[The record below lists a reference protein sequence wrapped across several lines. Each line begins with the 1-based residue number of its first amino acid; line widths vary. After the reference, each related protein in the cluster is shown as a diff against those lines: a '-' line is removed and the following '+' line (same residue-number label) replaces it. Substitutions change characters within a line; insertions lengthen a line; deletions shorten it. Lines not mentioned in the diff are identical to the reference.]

1 MLTTLLIV
9 WGGLT
14 TILIVLLIY
23 RSTLTIRE
31 DDQLFL
37 DAAEHHMELEQQD
50 LMKRVH
56 RLTPLLRVFGAAS
69 ILLILAIGGI
79 AVWQQIIASQ

>member
-37 DAAEHHMELEQQD
+37 DEAEHQLETEQQE
-50 LMKRVH
+50 LMKRVD
-56 RLTPLLRVFGAAS
+56 RLTPVVRAFGAAS

-79 AVWQQIIASQ
+79 AVWQQIVTTQ

>member
-1 MLTTLLIV
+1 MLTILLIV

-37 DAAEHHMELEQQD
+37 DEAEHHIEVEQQE
-50 LMKRVH
+50 LMKRVD
-56 RLTPLLRVFGAAS
+56 RLTPLVRVFGAAS

-79 AVWQQIIASQ
+79 AIWQQIVASQ